1 MSFALDGV
9 RVLEL
14 ARFQAGPRGGMR
26 LSNLGAEVI
35 EKVADPVAGEMCVPG
50 VTVKLSRTP
59 GRAGPVPT
67 PAAIDA
73 LRRDRVIA

>member
-14 ARFQAGPRGGMR
+14 PRFQAGPRSGML

-35 EKVADPVAGEMCVPG
+35 EEVADPVAGEMCVPG
-50 VTVKLSRTP
+50 ATVKLSRTP
-59 GRAGPVPT
+59 GRVGPIPT

-73 LRRDRVIA
+73 RRPDRVIA